1 MSWQA
6 ASFGVLGLVLLG
18 GFAWYERSRPPSQV
32 VAVVAALAA
41 LGVAGRVALAAVPNV
56 VATTDIALFA
66 GFAFGA
72 APGFAVGALA
82 ALVSNF
88 WLGQGPW
95 TPWQMAAWG
104 LCGIAG
110 ALLARASGRRMGR
123 FGLAAAC
130 GVAGILFG
138 ALLNFSLMV
147 TYGGEVSLERFVA
160 LESRA
165 VPFDVAHAAGNV
177 ALALVAGPMM
187 IRMLIRY
194 RERFEWRRGTPAPGA
209 GPPAMRPTL
218 ATLAIAL
225 GLGAAMAAPAAAA
238 PRDAANWLAARQN
251 SDGGFG
257 ASPGDESSPE
267 MTGWAMLGLEAAG
280 RNPRDVR
287 TSGRTPVRYLRR
299 NIGEITSSG
308 DLARTILAVAGAELE
323 PRTFGGRNLV
333 AALRNRRRANGSFA
347 GQVNL
352 TAFAVMAL
360 RAAGARGGLA
370 RSLRWL
376 HGAQNDDGGW
386 GFTTGVASEADSTG
400 AALQAVRASRA
411 ARRGARWLIR
421 TQTRSGG
428 WRIARSGPV
437 NSQSTAWALQ
447 GLIAGG
453 RDPSSVSRGG
463 RDGIDYLLARQ
474 APNGHIAYSGRTD
487 QTPIWVTAQA
497 LVSLFGQ
504 SYPVR
509 PVAPRPRDPDRGDNR
524 GDGSGRAGAGSGGTG
539 NGGGGTA
546 GSGSGSGSGGS
557 TPSAVAPATGSGS
570 GSGTGGNASGR
581 RGAEG
586 GAGGEQPASGG
597 GDNSGAPEPSAA
609 TPEAEGTLSPGTAGD
624 GVVDA
629 EPATGEEAS
638 ADEAEDEPLA
648 PLGVGL
654 GTTMAVAFG
663 VWWLARRNGW

>member
-1 MSWQA
+1 MTWQA
-6 ASFGVLGLVLLG
+6 ASFAVLGLVLLA
-18 GFAWYERSRPPSQV
+18 GFAWYERSRPPSQI

-41 LGVAGRVALAAVPNV
+41 LAVAGRVALAAIPNV
-56 VATTDIALFA
+56 VATTDIAIFS

-104 LCGIAG
+104 LCGVAG
-110 ALLARASGRRMGR
+110 ALLGRAAGRRIGR
-123 FGLAAAC
+123 FGLAVAC
-130 GVAGILFG
+130 GAAGVLFG
-138 ALLNFSLMV
+138 AVMNFSLMV
-147 TYGGEVSLERFVA
+147 TYGGDVSLERFLA

-194 RERFEWRRGTPAPGA
+194 RERFEWRRGSPAPGP
-209 GPPAMRPTL
+209 GPPAIRPTL
-218 ATLAIAL
+218 ATLVVVL
-225 GLGAAMAAPAAAA
+225 GLGAAMAAPAVAA
-238 PRDAANWLAARQN
+238 PRDAVKWLTARQN

-257 ASPGDESSPE
+257 ASAGDESSPE

-287 TSGRTPVRYLRR
+287 VNGRTPVRYLRR
-299 NIGEITSSG
+299 NIGEVTTIG

-333 AALRNRRRANGSFA
+333 VALRNRRRANGSFA

-360 RAAGARGGLA
+360 RAADARGGLG

-376 HGAQNDDGGW
+376 HRAQNDDGGW
-386 GFTTGVASEADSTG
+386 GFTAGVASEADSTG
-400 AALQAVRASRA
+400 AALQAVRSSRA

-421 TQTRSGG
+421 TQTRTGG

-453 RDPSSVSRGG
+453 RDPSSITRGG
-463 RDGIDYLLARQ
+463 RSGIDYLLARQ
-474 APNGHIAYSGRTD
+474 APNGHIRYSGRTD

-509 PVAPRPRDPDRGDNR
+509 PVAPRPRRRGGGNNQ
-524 GDGSGRAGAGSGGTG
+524 GGGGGSSGGGGGGGSGSGGIGPGSGGTG
-539 NGGGGTA
+539 GSGGTSGGGASTPSA
-546 GSGSGSGSGGS
+546 PAVPDSGSGS
-557 TPSAVAPATGSGS
+557 
-570 GSGTGGNASGR
+570 
-581 RGAEG
+581 
-586 GAGGEQPASGG
+586 ASGG
-597 GDNSGAPEPSAA
+597 GGSGGGRGGGQSSGGGDAAPAPGSSAA
-609 TPEAEGTLSPGTAGD
+609 VPEAEDPLPSGTAGD
-624 GVVDA
+624 GVVDV
-629 EPATGEEAS
+629 EPAVGEGDS
-638 ADEAEDEPLA
+638 ADDDEDEPLA

-654 GTTMAVAFG
+654 GTTMAIAFG